1 MSYTDRKITQAEIN
15 AHHVQGATDYL
26 IGNPQQNKAVF
37 DDLPEFIAGKF
48 NDLIDEIAGQH
59 GDEIRAAVDEWLAE
73 HPEVTTTVQ
82 DNSLTTAKYVDGSV
96 TPAKLD
102 RTYTTPSDL
111 NVLEARMD
119 AFASLPSG
127 STSGNA
133 ELLDIRVGANGYT
146 YPSAG
151 DAARYQG
158 EEIIKVSETGKNIA
172 DDRVFLYPTGWQKG
186 DGYYYGTALN
196 LWTAFSTVFP
206 IPVSYEANTQYTV
219 SFEAYNTDAT
229 ESSSGNTFK
238 VVAEYTDGT
247 SSSLIYVPTRS
258 LTFTLRKGTT
268 TAGKTVRRIKLE
280 ANQLGAHIWQIRNFQ
295 IEKGRFATEYEPFT
309 LFTRDDTARK
319 RIGYLFDDL
328 TKNADIAWAK
338 GGYNASGVFEN
349 GNEVC
354 SNAPSDIVEIDLA
367 NNAYAR
373 LLMFK
378 DGVYLGKVSSTG
390 TLNKV
395 SSDWTDFKGKIDVLT
410 LYKKYDANG
419 AIINVLPSDG
429 TTITTSNAQSW
440 GDSVCSVIVWD
451 RETDDETIP
460 SYYTGY
466 ETAISNARGDM
477 GAAGFNG
484 FSFIFT
490 SDQHWEVSQRKSPLL
505 IKDALHRLNLQ
516 NLVLGGDLID
526 GQPTQESAMA
536 KLADAFDAY
545 NLGNNTFYIQGN
557 HDSNTVGQTAY
568 PERHL
573 SNEQIYSVCM
583 RQLADKVVFSDFG
596 LLLRMPYYYDVQ
608 NLKTRL
614 IFVDT
619 YIEGIRIYQSQLDW
633 ITATLQSAPSDYKI
647 IIFAHVWCEIGN
659 DEFGLQFAR
668 QGEQIIEVADAF
680 NQSSTGAKIVAM
692 FGGHVHK
699 DANYVTE
706 SGINLILID
715 CDTMRTNSSYGNV
728 AGTQTES
735 CFDIVTVDYGN
746 KAINCRRVGRG
757 IDRTFSY
764 SY

>member
-1 MSYTDRKITQAEIN
+1 MANISKFRVKGVQYDLKDETARERTNNLESTKAGKDELAATSDNLNTEMN
-15 AHHVQGATDYL
+15 ELSETVQGSL
-26 IGNPQQNKAVF
+26 SSINNE
-37 DDLPEFIAGKF
+37 L
-48 NDLIDEIAGQH
+48 
-59 GDEIRAAVDEWLAE
+59 
-73 HPEVTTTVQ
+73 TV
-82 DNSLTTAKYVDGSV
+82 
-96 TPAKLD
+96 LD
-102 RTYTTPSDL
+102 
-111 NVLEARMD
+111 ARMD
-119 AFASLPSG
+119 TFASLPDG

-133 ELLDIRVGANGYT
+133 ELLDIRVGTNGYT

-151 DAARYQG
+151 AAVRNQG
-158 EEIIKVSETGKNIA
+158 DEIKDMLETGKNIA

-186 DGYYYGTALN
+186 DGYYYGQISN

-247 SSSLIYVPTRS
+247 SSTLIYVPTKL

-268 TAGKTVRRIKLE
+268 TAGKTVKRIKLE
-280 ANQLGAHIWQIRNFQ
+280 ANQLGTHIWQIRNFQ
-295 IEKGRFATEYEPFT
+295 IEKGGFATEYEPFT

-319 RIGYLFDDL
+319 RIGYLFDGL
-328 TKNADIAWAK
+328 TKNADIAWVK
-338 GGYNASGVFEN
+338 GGYNSSGVFEN

-354 SNAPSDIVEIDLA
+354 SNAPSDIIEIDVTD
-367 NNAYAR
+367 NAIAR

-378 DGVYLGKVSSTG
+378 DGVYIGKINPSGILDKQYSTSWLDFTG
-390 TLNKV
+390 T
-395 SSDWTDFKGKIDVLT
+395 IDVLA

-429 TTITTSNAQSW
+429 TTISNAQSW

-451 RETDDETIP
+451 RETDEETIP
-460 SYYTGY
+460 VYYTGY
-466 ETAISNARGDM
+466 ETAISNAREDM
-477 GAAGFNG
+477 GTAGFNG

-505 IKDALHRLNLQ
+505 IKDALHRLNMQ
-516 NLVLGGDLID
+516 NLVIGGDLID
-526 GQPTQESAMA
+526 VQPTQESAMA

-545 NLGNNTFYIQGN
+545 NLGNNTFFIKGN

-568 PERHL
+568 RERHL

-583 RQLADKVVFSDFG
+583 RQLADKAVFSDFG
-596 LLLRMPYYYDVQ
+596 SLERMPYYYDVP

-619 YIEGIRIYQSQLDW
+619 DIEGIRIYQSQLDW

-647 IIFAHVWCEIGN
+647 IIFAHVWCERGN

-680 NQSSTGAKIVAM
+680 NNSSTGAKIVAM

-699 DANYVTE
+699 DANYVTAT
-706 SGINLILID
+706 GINLILID
-715 CDTMRTNSSYGNV
+715 CDTMRTESSYGNV

-735 CFDIVTVDYGN
+735 CFDIVTVDYAN
-746 KAINCRRVGRG
+746 RAINCRRVGRG
-757 IDRTFSY
+757 IDRNFFY

>member
-1 MSYTDRKITQAEIN
+1 MAGEGKRRITELPE
-15 AHHVQGATDYL
+15 ATSIGSGDYL
-26 IGNPQQNKAVF
+26 AIDSESGGTKKTPASVFAKAS
-37 DDLPEFIAGKF
+37 DLTAEQTA
-48 NDLIDEIAGQH
+48 
-59 GDEIRAAVDEWLAE
+59 RAAA
-73 HPEVTTTVQ
+73 
-82 DNSLTTAKYVDGSV
+82 DNTLDGKIS
-96 TPAKLD
+96 
-102 RTYTTPSDL
+102 
-111 NVLEARMD
+111 
-119 AFASLPSG
+119 
-127 STSGNA
+127 
-133 ELLDIRVGANGYT
+133 DIRVGANGYT

-151 DAARYQG
+151 DAVRSQG
-158 EEIIKVSETGKNIA
+158 NEIRDIIETGKNIA

-186 DGYYYGTALN
+186 DGYYYGQISN
-196 LWTAFSTVFP
+196 LWSAFSTVL
-206 IPVSYEANTQYTV
+206 PVPVLYEANTQYTV
-219 SFEAYNTDAT
+219 SFEAYNTNAT

-247 SSSLIYVPTRS
+247 SSNLIYVPTKS

-268 TAGKTVRRIKLE
+268 TAGKTVKRIKLA
-280 ANQLGAHIWQIRNFQ
+280 ANQLGTHIWQIRNFQ
-295 IEKGRFATEYEPFT
+295 IEKGRLATEYEPFT
-309 LFTRDDTARK
+309 LFTRDDTARE
-319 RIGYLFDDL
+319 RIGYLFDGM
-328 TKNADIAWAK
+328 TKNADIVWRK
-338 GGYNASGVFEN
+338 GGYNASGTFES
-349 GNEVC
+349 GNLVS

-367 NNAYAR
+367 DNAYAR

-378 DGVYLGKVSSTG
+378 DGVYLGKINPAGILDKERSTSWLDFTG
-390 TLNKV
+390 T
-395 SSDWTDFKGKIDVLT
+395 IDVLA

-429 TTITTSNAQSW
+429 TTISNAQSW
-440 GDSVCSVIVWD
+440 ADSVCSVVVWN
-451 RETDDETIP
+451 RGTDEETIP
-460 SYYTGY
+460 AYYTGY

-505 IKDALHRLNLQ
+505 IKDALYRLNMQ

-526 GQPTQESAMA
+526 GGSGIGQEVALA
-536 KLADAFDAY
+536 RLADAFDAY
-545 NLGNNTFYIQGN
+545 NLGNNTFFIKGN

-583 RQLADKVVFSDFG
+583 RQLADKVVFPDFG
-596 LLLRMPYYYDVQ
+596 LLERMPYYYDVP

-619 YIEGIRIYQSQLDW
+619 GIEGVRIYQSQLDW

-647 IIFAHVWCEIGN
+647 IIFAHVWCESGN
-659 DEFGLQFAR
+659 DEFGLQFAT

-680 NQSSTGAKIVAM
+680 NNSSTGAKIVAM

-699 DANYVTE
+699 DANYITE

-715 CDTMRTNSSYGNV
+715 CDTMRTSSSYGNV

-735 CFDIVTVDYGN
+735 CFDIVTVDYTN
-746 KAINCRRVGRG
+746 KAINCRRIGRG
-757 IDRTFSY
+757 IDRNFSY